1 MSNKSASS
9 CMSVVAFLWFV
20 HAGTNDGPKGSD
32 TFTKCSLS
40 FFNLP
45 PIALSSTQIH
55 HDFSYFIS
63 PCALRCVADAE
74 LVCSSRRSLMAH
86 QASLARNQCRSGRF
100 HVLPNNTPGQSTSFK
115 AGETI
120 DVRYW
125 RNNHLGGFIR
135 WSIAKRGEESKEV
148 FDKNAF
154 YYTCRESGPTCL
166 PKGTNTRYA
175 GDSSGDNTIPCGD
188 KIVLPDWLPTG
199 DYVLQWTWFG
209 VGSSFG
215 NIGWAEPQFRSCA
228 DIKLTTAGTKSAAPK
243 CPSFVGGDRVSKLE
257 NKGTDQCFYFYTND
271 IVNSQYKGSSPD
283 YEEKNYQ
290 FGIPVRVKKCNG
302 DTSPDDNSTTSGS
315 DGVDDDATAA
325 PTPVVT
331 TKVPT
336 STPSTKP
343 SATNEK
349 TPNPP
354 RLARHRRLA
363 SQSPAKERL
372 LLAKRTRKL
381 HLLRPRSPTARPRVP
396 SRFTRLILLV
406 SLK

>member
-1 MSNKSASS
+1 MKFITSAAS
-9 CMSVVAFLWFV
+9 AAAL
-20 HAGTNDGPKGSD
+20 
-32 TFTKCSLS
+32 L
-40 FFNLP
+40 
-45 PIALSSTQIH
+45 ALSSFTPVDAH
-55 HDFSYFIS
+55 SWLTKPVS
-63 PCALRCVADAE
+63 RETGSRADIE
-74 LVCSSRRSLMAH
+74 GKIGCPS
-86 QASLARNQCRSGRF
+86 
-100 HVLPNNTPGQSTSFK
+100 NTPGQSTSFK

-271 IVNSQYKGSSPD
+271 IVNSQYKGSNTD
-283 YEEKNYQ
+283 YEKNYK
-290 FGIPVRVKKCNG
+290 FGIPAPVQKCG
-302 DTSPDDNSTTSGS
+302 GGVSSPTTGGNSTMSGS
-315 DGVDDDATAA
+315 DDGDVNDDATEEPTPAATTKA
-325 PTPVVT
+325 PTPAATKAPTPAAT
-331 TKVPT
+331 TKAPVSSP
-336 STPSTKP
+336 SKGKTPKPEKTRKPKKTRTPKP
-343 SATNEK
+343 SKGSTVAGEADAAATPAPSKVANCK
-349 TPNPP
+349 TK
-354 RLARHRRLA
+354 
-363 SQSPAKERL
+363 SAK
-372 LLAKRTRKL
+372 
-381 HLLRPRSPTARPRVP
+381 
-396 SRFTRLILLV
+396 
-406 SLK
+406 